1 MIYSKYSAKLGFLNN
16 SEDKMD
22 SPEHLEILHFLK
34 KKIAIDAAIKKSCFL
49 SDLLAGFFFRQDT
62 ESKNIMLV
70 LTTFLS
76 VKVKLFILSQGQ
88 MKHL

>member
-34 KKIAIDAAIKKSCFL
+34 KKL
-49 SDLLAGFFFRQDT
+49 QLTLL
-62 ESKNIMLV
+62 
-70 LTTFLS
+70 
-76 VKVKLFILSQGQ
+76 
-88 MKHL
+88 